1 MFVRAISPS
10 VTSSTRHK
18 GLAYFAAGSVTSIEG
33 TAWVVHATV
42 RGTEDYRVDVTRQD
56 DRFTA
61 SCTCPYF
68 TDRDEICKHIWAVM
82 LAAER
87 RELLGGDGLPLP
99 ASFVL
104 NPDLDAI
111 DRAPS
116 PSTRSRVEH
125 AQPRPPATPWARLLK
140 AVQQSLATNERDTPQ
155 PRFTNGEILY
165 AVSSGGETA
174 PDTIGLTVQF
184 RQRKKN
190 GEWGKPRPV
199 TLSVREIE
207 QLTNPDDREI
217 LSLLMGAADHW
228 GYQSQGYDFT
238 YQVRT
243 AYRLSGLVAARVLPL
258 TVRTGRAYLA
268 GTSADT
274 LAPLNWEEG
283 GPWRFELAVKRSAA
297 DRSVTLDGTLVRGV
311 ERRALADVQ
320 PLGAGCAIV
329 GSTVTP
335 LDAGTSA
342 VWLEHLRRSGPVT
355 VPADAAESLVEALA
369 RSGINPVALPD
380 ELRFEIVEVT
390 PQPRVSVAR
399 RTGGAG
405 YHNRDDLDAL
415 ADFDY
420 AGTVVGLEPGVT
432 LYDASRRRLV
442 RRDRAAEQRAVERLH
457 ELGFRQSWNY
467 ALSRHDL
474 AVGVEQFPRAVRTL
488 VNEGWR
494 VEAEGRVFRAAN
506 GMQVRVQS
514 GIDWFELHGR
524 VDFGDGLSAALP
536 ELLAAIRRGD
546 ATVTLGDGTKGML
559 PEEWLRRYAGIARFG
574 EMDGDHVR
582 FGASQAALLDALIAS
597 QPAITVDDAF
607 ERARRALS
615 TFAGIMPLDPPESFT
630 GALREYQREALGWF
644 DFLRRFGFGGCL
656 ADDMGL
662 GKTVM
667 VARSAREPPHR
678 WSRRRPSS
686 IAGGRA
692 AVAGVQL
699 D

>member
-1 MFVRAISPS
+1 M
-10 VTSSTRHK
+10 
-18 GLAYFAAGSVTSIEG
+18 
-33 TAWVVHATV
+33 VHATV
-42 RGTEDYRVDVTRQD
+42 RGTEDYRVDVTRHD

-329 GSTVTP
+329 GI
-335 LDAGTSA
+335 DG
-342 VWLEHLRRSGPVT
+342 
-355 VPADAAESLVEALA
+355 DAARCRNERGVA
-369 RSGINPVALPD
+369 RASS
-380 ELRFEIVEVT
+380 
-390 PQPRVSVAR
+390 PQRTGHGACGRRGVAR
-399 RTGGAG
+399 R
-405 YHNRDDLDAL
+405 
-415 ADFDY
+415 
-420 AGTVVGLEPGVT
+420 
-432 LYDASRRRLV
+432 S
-442 RRDRAAEQRAVERLH
+442 
-457 ELGFRQSWNY
+457 
-467 ALSRHDL
+467 
-474 AVGVEQFPRAVRTL
+474 PRAVGYR
-488 VNEGWR
+488 
-494 VEAEGRVFRAAN
+494 
-506 GMQVRVQS
+506 S
-514 GIDWFELHGR
+514 G
-524 VDFGDGLSAALP
+524 
-536 ELLAAIRRGD
+536 
-546 ATVTLGDGTKGML
+546 
-559 PEEWLRRYAGIARFG
+559 
-574 EMDGDHVR
+574 
-582 FGASQAALLDALIAS
+582 GA
-597 QPAITVDDAF
+597 
-607 ERARRALS
+607 ARRA
-615 TFAGIMPLDPPESFT
+615 PVRD
-630 GALREYQREALGWF
+630 
-644 DFLRRFGFGGCL
+644 RRGHAAAAC
-656 ADDMGL
+656 
-662 GKTVM
+662 
-667 VARSAREPPHR
+667 E
-678 WSRRRPSS
+678 RRP
-686 IAGGRA
+686 AHGWRRLPQPG
-692 AVAGVQL
+692 
-699 D
+699 